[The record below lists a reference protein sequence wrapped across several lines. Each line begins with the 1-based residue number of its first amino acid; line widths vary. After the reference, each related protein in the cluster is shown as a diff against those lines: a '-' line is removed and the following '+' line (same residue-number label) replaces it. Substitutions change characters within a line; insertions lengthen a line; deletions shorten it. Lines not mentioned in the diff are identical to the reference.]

1 MGKFGE
7 AFIQAP
13 STNKIASFNYFVPA
27 GDITMS
33 DDEEMW
39 NRQQPGLYNYPS
51 TVIWQDSIPI
61 VTTGEDG
68 DFMWGSDYFTLDA
81 GETKRFASV
90 LAFGYTNGEVL
101 NKIRLAEA
109 LYHSNFDTLAIH
121 QVVTLTSH
129 SYHKT
134 VNGIETI
141 EWQSQNSGGTVEI
154 LYSSDGGHNWESI
167 VKNAPNTGS
176 YLWNTEEF
184 DDGSFCLLKIYIKN
198 EDGFIYGL
206 NTSNYFT
213 VNNSSN
219 GTPYIEILN
228 EEFSGGGTFT
238 EDDYDFN
245 LLVGDPENDPLMI
258 NVYYQTQGLTE
269 YVYAYSLN
277 AISDTVAQI
286 YNINFKVLPNSPELK
301 IKLEV
306 TDGDLSYS
314 DYTPPFDKNTPRD
327 ILPNQNFEVVSGY
340 AEVPVEIRVID
351 STQFRGHEYI
361 ISFADTLHDEDYKT
375 FSVYNSTRN
384 EYAVLNEPFFPFSES
399 SLFDGMV
406 LYTEDVEIQLD
417 PVRSRWNNP
426 HPENLDYIFAQFTY
440 PSAGIYGNKDPFDY
454 IIPFSDVYNDSSNH
468 LDQIFGQNAP
478 PANTNINFKLFR
490 VIGEEIERTQ
500 FAFTEGTNFRPDT
513 LSHLDQ
519 ITIANPEGTEISWKI
534 NTLDPDSSSN
544 IPSGSDTLYIFTS
557 KGLSRYDT
565 LRVFD
570 LPAGVNDK
578 NIPFTYS
585 LSQNFPNPFNPTT
598 TIRYQLPE
606 SGKVSLIIYDILGR
620 EVKTL
625 VNEFKING
633 KYEVSFNASSLAS
646 GVYLYRLNVNDYVD
660 VKKMLL
666 LK

>member
-1 MGKFGE
+1 MYLRHEFLPDSTNANIKGHGIRVNVRYVQLDNPLFKDILFKIYDIKNESLHNYHKLVFGSLTGTYIGGETPEWNDDVSLYYPLDNIIICYDFDEYINPSANPNWEGEVGKFGE

-167 VKNAPNTGS
+167 VKNAPNTES

-213 VNNSSN
+213 VNNSLN

-238 EDDYDFN
+238 ED
-245 LLVGDPENDPLMI
+245 
-258 NVYYQTQGLTE
+258 
-269 YVYAYSLN
+269 
-277 AISDTVAQI
+277 
-286 YNINFKVLPNSPELK
+286 
-301 IKLEV
+301 
-306 TDGDLSYS
+306 
-314 DYTPPFDKNTPRD
+314 
-327 ILPNQNFEVVSGY
+327 
-340 AEVPVEIRVID
+340 VI
-351 STQFRGHEYI
+351 TKR
-361 ISFADTLHDEDYKT
+361 
-375 FSVYNSTRN
+375 
-384 EYAVLNEPFFPFSES
+384 
-399 SLFDGMV
+399 
-406 LYTEDVEIQLD
+406 
-417 PVRSRWNNP
+417 
-426 HPENLDYIFAQFTY
+426 
-440 PSAGIYGNKDPFDY
+440 KD
-454 IIPFSDVYNDSSNH
+454 
-468 LDQIFGQNAP
+468 
-478 PANTNINFKLFR
+478 
-490 VIGEEIERTQ
+490 
-500 FAFTEGTNFRPDT
+500 
-513 LSHLDQ
+513 
-519 ITIANPEGTEISWKI
+519 
-534 NTLDPDSSSN
+534 
-544 IPSGSDTLYIFTS
+544 
-557 KGLSRYDT
+557 
-565 LRVFD
+565 
-570 LPAGVNDK
+570 
-578 NIPFTYS
+578 
-585 LSQNFPNPFNPTT
+585 
-598 TIRYQLPE
+598 
-606 SGKVSLIIYDILGR
+606 
-620 EVKTL
+620 
-625 VNEFKING
+625 
-633 KYEVSFNASSLAS
+633 
-646 GVYLYRLNVNDYVD
+646 
-660 VKKMLL
+660 
-666 LK
+666 